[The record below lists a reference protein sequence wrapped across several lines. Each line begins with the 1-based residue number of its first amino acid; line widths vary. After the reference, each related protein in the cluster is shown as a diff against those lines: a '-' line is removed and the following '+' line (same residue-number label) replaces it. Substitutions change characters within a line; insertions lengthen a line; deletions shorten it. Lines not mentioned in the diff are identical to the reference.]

1 MVGYRIEQVTGDS
14 GSGATLGP
22 DKASVWALG
31 PAATYSFE
39 VNGMP
44 LSVLAK
50 WTHEIA
56 VKNTFRGDTGFG
68 RIQLQILK

>member
-1 MVGYRIEQVTGDS
+1 MEQVIGDS

-39 VNGMP
+39 VNKMP

-56 VKNTFRGDTGFG
+56 AKNTFRGDTVSAAFSF
-68 RIQLQILK
+68 KF

>member
-1 MVGYRIEQVTGDS
+1 MTVDRARPS
-14 GSGATLGP
+14 GLTKQAF
-22 DKASVWALG
+22 WALG

-39 VNGMP
+39 VNRMP

-56 VKNTFRGDTGFG
+56 AKNTFRGDTVSAAFSF
-68 RIQLQILK
+68 KF